1 MRVNAGELNKRIGIY
16 AVHAE
21 QDTDGYVTEKK
32 SLVRSCWAKVSQSSI
47 TELRKANADMAEVQL
62 RFLIRWSK
70 TPIDRKMRVCY
81 DGRDYEIKYINPYG
95 DSKEYVEIL
104 CNLLTT
110 EATV

>member
-1 MRVNAGELNKRIGIY
+1 MRVNAGELNKRIWIY
-16 AVHAE
+16 AVQAE
-21 QDTDGYVTEKK
+21 KDADGYFAEKK
-32 SLVRSCWAKVSQSSI
+32 RLVRSCWAKVSQSSI
-47 TELRKANADMAEVQL
+47 TELRKAEVQL

-81 DGRDYEIKYINPYG
+81 AGHDYEIKYINPYG
-95 DSKEYVEIL
+95 DSMEYVEIL

>member
-1 MRVNAGELNKRIGIY
+1 MRVNAGELNKRIWIY
-16 AVHAE
+16 AVQAE
-21 QDTDGYVTEKK
+21 KDADGYFAEKK
-32 SLVRSCWAKVSQSSI
+32 SLVRSCWAKVSQFSI

-81 DGRDYEIKYINPYG
+81 AGHDYEIKYINPYG

-110 EATV
+110 EAIV